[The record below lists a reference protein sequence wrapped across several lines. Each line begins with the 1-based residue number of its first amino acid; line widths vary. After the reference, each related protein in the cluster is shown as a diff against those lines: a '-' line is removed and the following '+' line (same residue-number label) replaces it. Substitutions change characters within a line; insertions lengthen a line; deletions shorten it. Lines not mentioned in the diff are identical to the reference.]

1 MTQAI
6 FFNFKYLHIMNKDD
20 LFNDEF
26 LKQFKTGDELTSFIK
41 QLQKRGIEKMLEGEL
56 DGHLGYSKHEKSNN
70 SNARNGFAKKKVK
83 TSYGESEIQVPRD
96 REATFNPMLIPKRK
110 SIVDGI
116 ENVIVSLYAKGMS
129 NSDIEEQIREVYN
142 FDVSTSTI
150 SRITDAITN
159 DIVAWQNR
167 PLEPVYLIVWMDG
180 IVFKVRENSK
190 VINKTVYIAVGLRRD
205 GKKEVLGLW
214 LGKNESAAFWM
225 SVLTD
230 MKARGVEDLLI
241 TATDNL
247 NGFTDTIRTIYPESK
262 TQICVV
268 HQIRNA
274 CRYVVWKDKKAFT
287 RDMKSIYNA
296 PTKQAA
302 EAALNDFAKTWE
314 SKYSYAIK
322 SWRDNW
328 EELTV
333 FFEFPLEIRK
343 IIYTTNLIENLN
355 GKIRKYTKNKL
366 SFPTDEAVM
375 KSVYLAVREATKK
388 WSMPIRNWGI
398 VLNQFLTIYEK
409 RVRI

>member
-1 MTQAI
+1 M
-6 FFNFKYLHIMNKDD
+6 KKEE
-20 LFNDEF
+20 LFNDAF
-26 LKQFKTGDELTSFIK
+26 LKQFKTGEELTGFLK

-56 DGHLGYSKHEKSNN
+56 DSHLGYSKHEQSGT
-70 SNARNGFAKKKVK
+70 SNARNGFTQKKVR
-83 TSYGESEIQVPRD
+83 TSFGESQIQVPRD
-96 REATFNPMLIPKRK
+96 RESSFNPMLVPKRK
-110 SIVDGI
+110 NMVDGI
-116 ENVIVSLYAKGMS
+116 EHVIVSLYAKGMS

-150 SRITDAITN
+150 SRITYAITN

-190 VINKTVYIAVGLRRD
+190 VINKTIYIAVGLRRD

-230 MKARGVEDLLI
+230 LKARGVEDLLI

-247 NGFTDTIRTIYPESK
+247 NGFTDTIKTVFPESK

-268 HQIRNA
+268 HQSRLLSGRNA

-287 RDMKSIYNA
+287 GDMKNIYNA

-302 EAALNDFAKTWE
+302 EAALEDFANAWE
-314 SKYSYAIK
+314 NKYSYAIK

-366 SFPTDEAVM
+366 SFPTDQVVM

-388 WSMPIRNWGI
+388 WSMPIRNWGLI
-398 VLNQFLTIYEK
+398 LNQFLTIYDK
-409 RVRI
+409 RVRL

>member
-1 MTQAI
+1 M
-6 FFNFKYLHIMNKDD
+6 KKED
-20 LFNDEF
+20 LLTDEF
-26 LKQFKTGDELTSFIK
+26 LKQFKTGDELNSFLK
-41 QLQKRGIEKMLEGEL
+41 QIQKRGIEKMLEGEL
-56 DGHLGYSKHEKSNN
+56 DDHLGYDKNQQSRSSN
-70 SNARNGFAKKKVK
+70 SRNGYSTKRVR
-83 TSYGESEIQVPRD
+83 TSFGESEIAVPRD
-96 REATFNPMLIPKRK
+96 RDASFNPMIVPKRK
-110 SIVDGI
+110 NMVDGI
-116 ENVIVSLYAKGMS
+116 EQVIISLYAKGMS
-129 NSDIEEQIREVYN
+129 NSDIEQQIREVYD
-142 FDVSTSTI
+142 FEVSTTTI
-150 SRITDAITN
+150 SRITDKITN
-159 DIVAWQNR
+159 DIIAWQNR

-190 VINKTVYIAVGLRRD
+190 VINKTIYIAVGLRRD

-247 NGFTDTIRTIYPESK
+247 NGFTDTIKNVFPEAT

-274 CRYVVWKDKKAFT
+274 SRYVVWKDKKAFT
-287 RDMKSIYNA
+287 KDMKLIYDA

-302 EAALNDFAKTWE
+302 KAALEDFANKWE
-314 SKYSYAIK
+314 SKYSYAVK

-328 EELTV
+328 GELTA

-366 SFPTDEAVM
+366 SFPTDQAVM
-375 KSVYLAVREATKK
+375 KSVYLATREATKK
-388 WSMPIRNWGI
+388 WSMPIANWGI
-398 VLNQFLTIYEK
+398 ILNQFLTIYEK
-409 RVRI
+409 RVRL

>member
-1 MTQAI
+1 M
-6 FFNFKYLHIMNKDD
+6 KKDE

-26 LKQFKTGDELTSFIK
+26 LKQFKTGEELTSFLK

-56 DGHLGYSKHEKSNN
+56 DGHLGYSKHEKTNSSNT
-70 SNARNGFAKKKVK
+70 RNGISKKKVR
-83 TSYGESEIQVPRD
+83 TSFGESEIQVPRD
-96 REATFNPMLIPKRK
+96 REASFNPMLVPKRK
-110 SIVDGI
+110 SMIDGI

-190 VINKTVYIAVGLRRD
+190 VINKTIYIAVGLRRD

-247 NGFTDTIRTIYPESK
+247 NGFTDTIKTVFPESK

-287 RDMKSIYNA
+287 SDMKTIYNA

-302 EAALNDFAKTWE
+302 EAALKDFATTWE
-314 SKYSYAIK
+314 DKYSYAIK

-366 SFPTDEAVM
+366 SFPTDQAVM

-388 WSMPIRNWGI
+388 WSMPIRNWGLI
-398 VLNQFLTIYEK
+398 LNQFLTIYDK
-409 RVRI
+409 RVRL